1 MRSLPHLEGL
11 RVDSSLVIYV
21 DQLVKMVKARKAAA
35 GRNFVV
41 NGIQMK
47 PIRKLTVDFSRFNA
61 AFLSKLQEMVLELLD
76 DRYVPKKVTFECYSA
91 RFECECR
98 FRILS
103 ALSDLCIFDH

>member
-76 DRYVPKKVTFECYSA
+76 DRYVPKKVTFEC
-91 RFECECR
+91 
-98 FRILS
+98 
-103 ALSDLCIFDH
+103 